1 MNGLLL
7 LIPCAL
13 ALGGLGLLAFMW
25 SVSDG
30 QYDDLEGA
38 ASRILHDDDPRP

>member
-7 LIPCAL
+7 LIPIAL

-25 SVSDG
+25 SVGDG
-30 QYDDLEGA
+30 QYDDLEGS